1 MATGDSAGGDVRGRI
16 ETALAAGRSVLG
28 EIESKELIAALGVQV
43 AMPRMCAT
51 ADDAASAAAAIGFPV
66 ALKLAST
73 DVSHKSDVGGV
84 ELGLQ
89 SADGVRAAFDR
100 IRDNLAATRPDAHF
114 DGVTVQPMVAGGVE
128 MIVGIT
134 RDDRF
139 GPIITAGFGGV
150 LVELMRD
157 VVTRLAPID
166 TAQARAMID
175 SLRGRA
181 LLSGYRGRPPADLDA
196 LAALIVKVGL
206 LAAEV
211 PELRELDLNPVTVDQ
226 HGVTVLDARA
236 VVAPVSPKLPA
247 DQNREA
253 RLANLRRAF
262 EPRTV
267 VVIGDKR
274 AGHYMWLR
282 ALKGFTGKLY
292 SVQIDPAEITGIEA
306 LGVENRLSLAEIAEP
321 IDYALSAVPRQ
332 VAPRILRDC
341 IAAGVGALGFFT
353 SGFSETG
360 EDLGRRLED
369 DIRTT
374 ALASEIAIIGPNC
387 MGLCNPGIGMLN
399 FAGIAPNDGGDVG
412 FISQSGTH
420 AVNFCLQA
428 AARGIKVSRA
438 ASIGNATVIE
448 AADYLDLMSDDPA
461 TRAIAIYIEGVRDG
475 RRFFES
481 LKRAAER
488 HPVFVLK
495 GGTTAAGARATLS
508 HTASLAAPAAVWDAM
523 MRQSGAVAVP
533 SIDGLLDALELAV
546 RGRAPMGRAMGL
558 VAMTG
563 GQSVVITDTFAAAGL
578 EVPTLST
585 ESIEELKSFFNVI
598 GGSYKNP
605 LDAGGTIGFGA
616 DLGQLERILN
626 ILEADAAIDSIALE
640 IATGLRG
647 DVWRTHENELIGILD
662 HLAAFNSRTLK
673 PFATILHGAHLE
685 ELVARARDLARA
697 RGLVVF
703 DSFERA
709 ARAFAAV
716 AEYHDRRAALG
727 SSNPTVSASASAG

>member
-1 MATGDSAGGDVRGRI
+1 MASGDSIGRDVKHRI
-16 ETALAAGRSVLG
+16 NAALAARRSVLG
-28 EIESKELIAALGVQV
+28 EIESKELIAALGVRV
-43 AMPRMCAT
+43 AMPQMCAT
-51 ADDAASAAAAIGFPV
+51 ADEAARAAAAIGFPV
-66 ALKLAST
+66 AVKLGST

-84 ELGLQ
+84 VLGLE
-89 SADGVRAAFDR
+89 SADAVRAAYDG
-100 IRDNLAATRPDAHF
+100 IGENLAAKLPDAHF

-139 GPIITAGFGGV
+139 GPIITVGFGGV

-157 VVTRLAPID
+157 VATRLAPID
-166 TAQARAMID
+166 TAQAREMID
-175 SLRGRA
+175 SLRGRV
-181 LLSGYRGRPPADLDA
+181 LLGGYRGRQPTDLDA
-196 LAALIVKVGL
+196 LAELIVKAGD
-206 LAAEV
+206 LATEV
-211 PELRELDLNPVTVDQ
+211 HELCELDLNPVAVNE

-236 VVAPVSPKLPA
+236 VVAAVPAKLPP
-247 DQNREA
+247 DLHREA
-253 RLANLRRAF
+253 RMANLRRAF

-282 ALKGFTGKLY
+282 ALKGFKGKLY
-292 SVQIDPAEITGIEA
+292 SVQIDPAEIAGIEA
-306 LGVENRLSLAEIAEP
+306 LGIENKLSLAEIPEP

-369 DIRTT
+369 DIRAT
-374 ALASEIAIIGPNC
+374 ALAAEIAIIGPNC
-387 MGLCNPGIGMLN
+387 MGLCNPRIGLLN

-481 LKRAAER
+481 LKRAAGR

-495 GGTTAAGARATLS
+495 GGATEAGARATLS

-523 MRQSGAVAVP
+523 MQQSGAVAIA
-533 SIDGLLDALELAV
+533 SIDGLLDALELSV
-546 RGRAPMGRAMGL
+546 RGHPPKGRRMGL

-578 EVPTLST
+578 RVPTLSPD
-585 ESIEELKSFFNVI
+585 SIEELKSFFNII
-598 GGSYKNP
+598 GGSYRNP

-626 ILEADAAIDSIALE
+626 ILENDAAIDSIALE

-647 DVWRTHENELIGILD
+647 DVWRTHENELIGLLD

-703 DSFERA
+703 DSFERG

-716 AEYHDRRAALG
+716 VEYHDRREAIDGPAR
-727 SSNPTVSASASAG
+727 TVNS